1 MKKKRTIRFLGLPVV
16 KIKEKQSSTKYSV
29 LGIPV
34 YRKKKHIVPT
44 HTPSGSEMK
53 LSFDVNTRSFSI
65 TDYGAIE
72 IRNIS
77 MFHLLAIAM
86 TRIRMQLP
94 KSFDLII
101 KTADYAGTNE
111 QYAAFCRTDEQQNVI
126 LIPDF
131 TFDGWATIGVYSYK
145 QLIDEIVARSKE
157 PYKYDKL
164 FWIGSAETHPSR
176 VTLCEMS
183 LKDERI
189 EAIGANWKR
198 ETYQIYRTQKADKF
212 VTFQDHT
219 EYKYL
224 IDLQGYGYSGRLKVL
239 LFTGRPLF
247 IADRKWKE
255 YFYEDLKPFVHY
267 IPVKEDLSDLT
278 EKLDWA
284 EAHYDEAVQ
293 IAKNAQEYALSHL
306 TQEKAIDKLEEILMD
321 YSQKYGTPA

>member
-1 MKKKRTIRFLGLPVV
+1 MGIPFLKV
-16 KIKEKQSSTKYSV
+16 KEKKSKTKYY
-29 LGIPV
+29 LFGIPV
-34 YRKKKHIVPT
+34 YKKKNVNKPIIQH
-44 HTPSGSEMK
+44 SGSEMK
-53 LSFDVNTRSFSI
+53 LSFNKETRSFSI

-86 TRIRMQLP
+86 TRIRMNLP
-94 KSFDLII
+94 KSFDLTIQ
-101 KTADYAGTNE
+101 TGDYTGSNE
-111 QYAAFCRTDEQQNVI
+111 RYAAFCRTEEQQNII

-145 QLIDEIVARSKE
+145 QLIDEIVAKSKE

-164 FWIGSAETHPSR
+164 FWIGSVETHPSR
-176 VTLCEMS
+176 ITLCEMS
-183 LKDERI
+183 LKDSRI

-219 EYKYL
+219 QYKYL
-224 IDLQGYGYSGRLKVL
+224 IDLQGYGYSGRLKIL

-247 IADRKWKE
+247 VAERKWKE
-255 YFYEDLKPFVHY
+255 YFYDDLKPFVHY

-284 EAHYDEAVQ
+284 ETHYEEALQ

-306 TQEKAIDKLEEILMD
+306 TQEKATEKLEEILMN
-321 YSQKYGTPA
+321 YSEQYGIEEGKTNG

>member
-1 MKKKRTIRFLGLPVV
+1 MKKKRTIRFLGLPVI
-16 KIKEKQSSTKYSV
+16 KIKEKQTSTKYSV

-34 YRKKKHIVPT
+34 YRKKKKTVPLQ
-44 HTPSGSEMK
+44 TPSGSEMK
-53 LSFDVNTRSFSI
+53 LSFDVNARSFSI

-94 KSFDLII
+94 KSFDLTI

-183 LKDERI
+183 LKDDRI